1 MGKCFH
7 VKFVQTDRQ
16 IQRERERERERERV
30 SSEQNLRTGDRFVD
44 ARVDQ
49 FLSEN

>member
-16 IQRERERERERERV
+16 IQRERERERERV